1 MPSLVGAGSAA
12 WGLLALIQLGLL
24 TRLGLP
30 ACPDLVLICLLVPA
44 AVTLLSEQLEEQLV
58 PSRLGSLF
66 PLQELLGSGASWGWE
81 SSDQVQL
88 GWSVLS
94 FSCRE
99 KSLF

>member
-44 AVTLLSEQLEEQLV
+44 AVTLLSEQLV